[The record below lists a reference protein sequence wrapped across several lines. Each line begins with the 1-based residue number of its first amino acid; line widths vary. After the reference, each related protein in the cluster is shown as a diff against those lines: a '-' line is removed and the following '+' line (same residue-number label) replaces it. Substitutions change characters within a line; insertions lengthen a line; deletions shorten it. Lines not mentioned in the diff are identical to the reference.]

1 MAGDCEKSTTFAAV
15 YWIRMKI
22 RIKKIRSEWWAYVWQ
37 HRKLMGRLAV
47 LGVLVGLVVWLSIP
61 NEYETDIFTAAEA
74 RVVYV
79 DQNGMMTNRDDPR
92 ADRIRDAILP
102 SHYRALIASP
112 TFLMPLSRILV
123 TLDDDAHTS
132 MTLYDYMAEH
142 QRYPWWQYIVSG
154 VFSIPR
160 LMLAPF
166 RDNDEDTL
174 SLNQPFRETLL
185 AADEGVV
192 RLSRKDARVVKAL
205 RRRFDVEIDAD
216 KQSVALMVRMQDPLV
231 SATVADS
238 LLAHLHRYMN
248 RYRREKE
255 QQRLDENEELLRQ
268 TREDYHR
275 AQDEYARYADSH
287 RALATTTAR
296 AELAKYRVRMQLAER
311 EYRRASRLVQASRR
325 RVAMERPVLTVIEGA
340 RVPRHPASPS
350 APPTIG
356 GWLLVAVGGGLGWLW
371 LKKNRFVIRWKR
383 RPCRRRYRI
392 VWQH

>member
-1 MAGDCEKSTTFAAV
+1 
-15 YWIRMKI
+15 MKI
-22 RIKKIRSEWWAYVWQ
+22 RIKKIHSEWWAYVWQ

-79 DQNGMMTNRDDPR
+79 DPDGAVTTRNDPR

-112 TFLMPLSRILV
+112 TFLMPLSRIPV

-174 SLNQPFRETLL
+174 SQKQAFGETLP
-185 AADEGVV
+185 ADNEGVV

-205 RRRFDVEIDAD
+205 IRSFDVD
-216 KQSVALMVRMQDPLV
+216 
-231 SATVADS
+231 DS

-255 QQRLDENEELLRQ
+255 QQRLVENEELLRQ

-287 RALATTTAR
+287 RALATTAAR

-350 APPTIG
+350 ASLTIG

-371 LKKNRFVIRWKR
+371 LKKNRFVIRWQR
-383 RPCRRRYRI
+383 RPRKRRYRI

>member
-1 MAGDCEKSTTFAAV
+1 
-15 YWIRMKI
+15 MKI
-22 RIKKIRSEWWAYVWQ
+22 RIKKIHSEWWAYVWQ

-79 DQNGMMTNRDDPR
+79 DPDGAVTTRNDPR

-112 TFLMPLSRILV
+112 TFLMPLSRIPV
-123 TLDDDAHTS
+123 TLNDDTHTS

-255 QQRLDENEELLRQ
+255 QQRLVENEELLRQ

-287 RALATTTAR
+287 RALATTAAR
-296 AELAKYRVRMQLAER
+296 AEQAKYRVRMQLAER
-311 EYRRASRLVQASRR
+311 EYRRASRLVQAARR

-350 APPTIG
+350 APLTIG
-356 GWLLVAVGGGLGWLW
+356 KWLLVAVGGGLGWLW
-371 LKKNRFVIRWKR
+371 LKRANFVIRWHR
-383 RPCRRRYRI
+383 RPRRRRYRI